1 VTETRAAGLPP
12 GEFPPLRGYALVL
25 LSIAIGVSS
34 FMEILDMTIV
44 NVSVPAIAGS
54 MGVSPSEGTWAI
66 SSYLLAAAVVQPL
79 AGWIG
84 RRFGEVRTFVTSNL
98 LFIVFSALCGLAT
111 SMPMLIAA
119 RLMQGLVSGPMMSV
133 AQALLLRNYPVHL
146 RGLALG
152 LWAMVVIVAPIA
164 GPILGGWITDNYSW
178 PWLFYINVPVGMA
191 SAGISWYLLR
201 QRESHRVRVPIDAI
215 GLALL
220 VIGVGALQ
228 YMLDNGNDAD
238 WFASGRITAAAI
250 IGVVAL
256 TFLIP
261 WELTDRHPIVDLSLF
276 RQRNF
281 RTGTITIAIA
291 YFAFTGVNIIFPLW
305 LQTALGYTSTWA
317 GLAMAPVGIVAI
329 FLAPLVGR
337 NLHRINLRA
346 APTCAFVV
354 LTFALLWFAQQNDQ
368 ASFEQN
374 ATPRFIMGIGLALFF
389 LPLNQIIMSGLPA
402 SQIASAAG
410 LSNFLRT
417 FSGSIATAVCVFTWN
432 DRSEQHYAR
441 LTEHIRSDAPAW
453 VDYQAQLAAQ
463 GISGDAAFATTSRV
477 LNSQAM
483 TMGANDIF
491 LLLAM
496 LFMLLIPVVWLAK
509 PPFRPVGTGGSPR
522 HIALLP
528 RPALDSGKRPPL

>member
-1 VTETRAAGLPP
+1 MADAKSEALPP
-12 GEFPPLRGYALVL
+12 GEYPPLRGIALVL

-44 NVSVPAIAGS
+44 NVSIPSIAGS

-84 RRFGEVRTFVTSNL
+84 RRFGEVRTFVISNL

-111 SMPMLIAA
+111 TMPMLIAA

-146 RGLALG
+146 RGLAMG
-152 LWAMVVIVAPIA
+152 LWAMVVIVAPIL
-164 GPILGGWITDNYSW
+164 GPILGGWITDNFSW
-178 PWLFYINVPVGMA
+178 PWLFYINVPTGIA
-191 SAGISWYLLR
+191 SATISWMLLR
-201 QRESHRVRVPIDAI
+201 KRESQRVKVPIDAI
-215 GLALL
+215 GLSLL

-228 YMLDNGNDAD
+228 FMLDNGNEKD
-238 WFASGRITAAAI
+238 WFQSGEIITAAI
-250 IGVVAL
+250 IGVVAI

-261 WELTDRHPIVDLSLF
+261 WELTDKHPIVDLTLF
-276 RQRNF
+276 KRRNF
-281 RTGTITIAIA
+281 RIGTITIAVA

-317 GLAMAPVGIVAI
+317 GLAMAPIGLVAI
-329 FLAPLVGR
+329 VMAPIVGR
-337 NLHRINLRA
+337 NLHRINLRL
-346 APTCAFVV
+346 APSIAFVV
-354 LTFALLWFAQQNDQ
+354 LALSLLWFAQQTDQ
-368 ASFEQN
+368 ASFEQT

-410 LSNFLRT
+410 LSNFMRT
-417 FSGSIATAVCVFTWN
+417 LSGSMATAICVFYWN
-432 DRSEQHYAR
+432 DRSEHHYAR
-441 LTEHIRSDAPAW
+441 LTEHITVDSPAW
-453 VDYQAQLAAQ
+453 HDYQAQLAAQ
-463 GISGDAAFATTSRV
+463 GITGDAAFASTSHV
-477 LNSQAM
+477 LNVQAM

-491 LLLAM
+491 LLLAVM
-496 LFMLLIPVVWLAK
+496 FTVLIPLVWLAK
-509 PPFRPVGTGGSPR
+509 PPFRAVGTGGS
-522 HIALLP
+522 H
-528 RPALDSGKRPPL
+528 